1 MLINHSPPTQAKS
14 SGLPSIF
21 YASSN
26 TSSPSAAPFAPPFSF
41 HFLPKKEAIPA
52 WAFAGAAAFLGGG
65 LAFVGGGAG
74 FFAADF
80 SAAGA
85 AALEVAA
92 D

>member
-1 MLINHSPPTQAKS
+1 MPEFEPIQCEPRSRATQV
-14 SGLPSIF
+14 
-21 YASSN
+21 
-26 TSSPSAAPFAPPFSF
+26 
-41 HFLPKKEAIPA
+41 HPA
-52 WAFAGAAAFLGGG
+52 EPGAAAFLGGG